1 MRHDLSS
8 KHEQHNEQ
16 EIQKKPYRSL
26 QGKAHIRG
34 SPEGVDPYRACP
46 AVDLHPNQITQ
57 WKNQLLE
64 RATEVFAKSSKPD
77 DPPIDVKTLHAKVG
91 QLTLENDFL
100 KGAFTKAGMLSAK
113 R

>member
-1 MRHDLSS
+1 MSTRPRRNHTAAFKAKLALEAAQE
-8 KHEQHNEQ
+8 EQTLTEFAQ
-16 EIQKKPYRSL
+16 RF
-26 QGKAHIRG
+26 
-34 SPEGVDPYRACP
+34 
-46 AVDLHPNQITQ
+46 DLHPNQITQ

-64 RATEVFAKSSKPD
+64 RATEVFAKSSKPH

-100 KGAFTKAGMLSAK
+100 KGALTKAGMLSAK